1 MTQQTITM
9 HFDFNKPLEQVFAEL
24 SDHEFFGK
32 TCGINMKRVKD
43 GKGFE
48 NGISSV
54 RKISIGLLPSF
65 EETITKFVPNEHI
78 EYKITKGSPIK
89 NHVGTLD
96 FAQTE
101 NGCSLDYV
109 IKLESKIPMT
119 TGLIASGLKNGIT
132 KGLNKYSE
140 R

>member
-1 MTQQTITM
+1 MAQQTIKM
-9 HFDFNKPLEQVFAEL
+9 HFDFNKPLEQVFAQL

-32 TCGINMKRVKD
+32 TCGINMKRIQD
-43 GKGFE
+43 GSDSE
-48 NGISSV
+48 NGLGSV

-96 FAQTE
+96 FKETDK
-101 NGCSLDYV
+101 GCSLDYV
-109 IKLESKIPMT
+109 IKLESKIPLT
-119 TGLIASGLKNGIT
+119 TGIIASGLEGGIT
-132 KGLNKYSE
+132 KGMRRYAKA
-140 R
+140 